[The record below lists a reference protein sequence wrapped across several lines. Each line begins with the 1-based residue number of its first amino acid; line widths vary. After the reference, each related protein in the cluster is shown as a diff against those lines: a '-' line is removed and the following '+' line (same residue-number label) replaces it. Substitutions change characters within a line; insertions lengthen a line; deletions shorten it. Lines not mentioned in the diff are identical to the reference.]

1 MRKLVSLL
9 MALLLVLP
17 VSVSG
22 ASAAG
27 TPFVD
32 VSSGAWY
39 AGAVEYVYDEGLF
52 NGTSPTT
59 FSPGDPMKRAE
70 LMQVLANRTQGYSK
84 EAYAGTTS
92 FADVPVDYWGCAPIR
107 WAYRVSLADGVGN
120 NNFDP
125 EASLTREQIAVF
137 LYRYAG
143 RTGASTSLSGANY
156 QSFPDKNQ
164 VSDWA
169 VTAMTWAV
177 NKGVINGSDGLL
189 LPQATATRAQ
199 VAQMF
204 LNAASVLSS
213 DQLLPQ
219 EERPDPDLTP
229 SLVDTID
236 VNFVLDSLAYVVSPQ
251 ATYTGDMS
259 TSAWHSTASVWL
271 ANAYSAYSPSGYD
284 APTPVAEEDFLT
296 IVNSSCV
303 LNGTA
308 LNKAIELLGGDPET
322 VLAGLYSYWPHAG
335 SPLDTI
341 RPMGDRMLWR
351 LPGRG
356 GVTITNLRADSMI
369 EQNGGVTLTYS
380 FQLEQVGGWIYQYQ
394 GKAFLVESDNTLG
407 YAIQWYQCDMVR

>member
-1 MRKLVSLL
+1 MRKLVPLL

-17 VSVSG
+17 VSVIG

-39 AGAVEYVYDEGLF
+39 AEAVEYVYDEGLF

-59 FSPGDPMKRAE
+59 FSPGVPMKRAE

-204 LNAASVLSS
+204 LKAASVLSS
-213 DQLLPQ
+213 DQLLPPGGTTRS
-219 EERPDPDLTP
+219 RP
-229 SLVDTID
+229 
-236 VNFVLDSLAYVVSPQ
+236 
-251 ATYTGDMS
+251 
-259 TSAWHSTASVWL
+259 HS
-271 ANAYSAYSPSGYD
+271 
-284 APTPVAEEDFLT
+284 
-296 IVNSSCV
+296 
-303 LNGTA
+303 
-308 LNKAIELLGGDPET
+308 LLGRYYRRGLRSGQPGLRGQSSGDIHRRY
-322 VLAGLYSYWPHAG
+322 VNLHLARHSFRMAGERLFRLFAYW
-335 SPLDTI
+335 I
-341 RPMGDRMLWR
+341 
-351 LPGRG
+351 
-356 GVTITNLRADSMI
+356 
-369 EQNGGVTLTYS
+369 
-380 FQLEQVGGWIYQYQ
+380 
-394 GKAFLVESDNTLG
+394 
-407 YAIQWYQCDMVR
+407 

>member
-1 MRKLVSLL
+1 M
-9 MALLLVLP
+9 
-17 VSVSG
+17 
-22 ASAAG
+22 
-27 TPFVD
+27 
-32 VSSGAWY
+32 
-39 AGAVEYVYDEGLF
+39 EYVYDEGLF

-92 FADVPVDYWGCAPIR
+92 FADVPVDYWGCSPIR

-236 VNFVLDSLAYVVSPQ
+236 VDFVLAAWLTWSALRRHIQ
-251 ATYTGDMS
+251 ATCQ
-259 TSAWHSTASVWL
+259 H
-271 ANAYSAYSPSGYD
+271 P
-284 APTPVAEEDFLT
+284 P
-296 IVNSSCV
+296 
-303 LNGTA
+303 GTA
-308 LNKAIELLGGDPET
+308 QRLCGWRTPIQPIPPVDMTPPLL
-322 VLAGLYSYWPHAG
+322 
-335 SPLDTI
+335 
-341 RPMGDRMLWR
+341 
-351 LPGRG
+351 
-356 GVTITNLRADSMI
+356 LRKKIS
-369 EQNGGVTLTYS
+369 
-380 FQLEQVGGWIYQYQ
+380 
-394 GKAFLVESDNTLG
+394 
-407 YAIQWYQCDMVR
+407 